1 MKFLR
6 FIVGFA
12 LFVILVGSMAFL
24 LNAAATRETWEQAIN
39 LIRVSRLQTL
49 AYASGFL
56 ILVAIY
62 ALTGVQRRKGEQFIT
77 FDTEGGSVSIS
88 MKAIRDFLCRV
99 GDEFAAVL
107 SLEPSIQAAGGS
119 VEVDLNIRVK
129 AGTQIPELSKMLQ
142 ERVRETIKDNLG
154 LTDVRAI
161 RISVREIVTTA
172 PETKKPEKKA
182 DETVGGWE
190 GSMRP

>member
-6 FIVGFA
+6 FIVGFV
-12 LFVILVGSMAFL
+12 LLVVLAAGAVYL
-24 LNAAATRETWEQAIN
+24 VNATLTRESWEQAIGV
-39 LIRVSRLQTL
+39 IRTSRLRAL
-49 AYASGFL
+49 VGVSVFL
-56 ILVAIY
+56 ILVVLYI
-62 ALTGVQRRKGEQFIT
+62 LTGLRRCKGEQFIT

-88 MKAIRDFLCRV
+88 MKAIRDFLARV

-107 SLEPSIQAAGGS
+107 SLEPAIRAAGGS
-119 VEVDLNIRVK
+119 VEVDLNLRVK

-142 ERVRETIKDNLG
+142 ERIRETIKDNLG

-161 RISVREIVTTA
+161 RISVREIVTSA
-172 PETKKPEKKA
+172 PEKKQEKKA

>member
-6 FIVGFA
+6 FIVGFV
-12 LFVILVGSMAFL
+12 LFVILAASMAYL
-24 LNAAATRETWEQAIN
+24 VNAALTRASWEQAIDV
-39 LIRVSRLQTL
+39 IRISRLRTL
-49 AYASGFL
+49 EYASVFL
-56 ILVAIY
+56 LLI
-62 ALTGVQRRKGEQFIT
+62 ALYFMTGIRRCKGEQFIT

-88 MKAIRDFLCRV
+88 MKAIRDFLTRV
-99 GDEFAAVL
+99 GDEFAAIL
-107 SLEPSIQAAGGS
+107 SLEPAIRATGGS
-119 VEVDLNIRVK
+119 VEVDLNLRVK

-142 ERVRETIKDNLG
+142 ARIRETIKDNLG

-161 RISVREIVTTA
+161 RISVREIVTST
-172 PETKKPEKKA
+172 PEKKPEKKA

>member
-6 FIVGFA
+6 FIVGFV
-12 LFVILVGSMAFL
+12 LFVILAASAAYLV
-24 LNAAATRETWEQAIN
+24 NAALTRESWEQAIGV
-39 LIRVSRLQTL
+39 IQASRLRTIE
-49 AYASGFL
+49 YASVFL
-56 ILVAIY
+56 LLIVLYV
-62 ALTGVQRRKGEQFIT
+62 LTGIRRCKGEQFIT
-77 FDTEGGSVSIS
+77 FDTDGGSVSIS
-88 MKAIRDFLCRV
+88 MKAIRDFLARV

-107 SLEPSIQAAGGS
+107 SLDPSIRAVGGS
-119 VEVDLNIRVK
+119 VEVDLNLRVK

-142 ERVRETIKDNLG
+142 NRIRETIKDNLG

-161 RISVREIVTTA
+161 RISVREIVTST
-172 PETKKPEKKA
+172 PEKKQEKKA

>member
-6 FIVGFA
+6 FIVGFV
-12 LFVILVGSMAFL
+12 LFVVLAAAAVFLV
-24 LNAAATRETWEQAIN
+24 NAALTRESWEQAIA
-39 LIRVSRLQTL
+39 LVRSSRLRAL
-49 AYASGFL
+49 EYASVFL
-56 ILVAIY
+56 ILIVLYI
-62 ALTGVQRRKGEQFIT
+62 LTGIRRCKGEQFIT

-88 MKAIRDFLCRV
+88 MKAIRDFLARV

-107 SLEPSIQAAGGS
+107 SLEPAIRATGGS
-119 VEVDLNIRVK
+119 VEVDLNLRVK

-142 ERVRETIKDNLG
+142 ERIRETIKDNLG

-161 RISVREIVTTA
+161 RISVREIVTSA
-172 PETKKPEKKA
+172 PEKKQEKKS

>member
-6 FIVGFA
+6 CVVGFV
-12 LFVILVGSMAFL
+12 LLVILVASMAYL
-24 LNAAATRETWEQAIN
+24 VNAAMTRATWEQAIDV
-39 LIRVSRLQTL
+39 IRASRLRTL
-49 AYASGFL
+49 EYASVFL
-56 ILVAIY
+56 LLI
-62 ALTGVQRRKGEQFIT
+62 ALYVVTGARRCKGEQFIT

-88 MKAIRDFLCRV
+88 MKAIHDFLARI

-107 SLEPSIQAAGGS
+107 SLEPAIRATGGS
-119 VEVDLNIRVK
+119 VEVDLTLRVK

-142 ERVRETIKDNLG
+142 ERIRESIKDNLG

-161 RISVREIVTTA
+161 RISVREIVTST
-172 PETKKPEKKA
+172 PEKKQEKKA

>member
-154 LTDVRAI
+154 LADVRAI
-161 RISVREIVTTA
+161 RISVREIVTSA

>member
-12 LFVILVGSMAFL
+12 LLVILAASAFYL
-24 LNAAATRETWEQAIN
+24 VNATMTRESWEQAIGFV
-39 LIRVSRLQTL
+39 RASRLRVL
-49 AYASGFL
+49 SGASVFL
-56 ILVAIY
+56 ILIVLYI
-62 ALTGVQRRKGEQFIT
+62 LTGIRRCKGEQFIT

-88 MKAIRDFLCRV
+88 MKAVRDFLARV
-99 GDEFAAVL
+99 GDEFAAIL
-107 SLEPSIQAAGGS
+107 SIDPAIRAAGGS
-119 VEVDLNIRVK
+119 VEVDLNLRVK

-142 ERVRETIKDNLG
+142 DRVRETIKDNLG
-154 LTDVRAI
+154 LADVRAI
-161 RISVREIVTTA
+161 RISVREIVTAA
-172 PETKKPEKKA
+172 PEKKQEKKA

>member
-6 FIVGFA
+6 FIVGFV
-12 LFVILVGSMAFL
+12 LFVILAAGAFYL
-24 LNAAATRETWEQAIN
+24 VNAALTRESWEQAIAVV
-39 LIRVSRLQTL
+39 RTSRLRAL
-49 AYASGFL
+49 EYASVFL
-56 ILVAIY
+56 LLIVLYV
-62 ALTGVQRRKGEQFIT
+62 LTGIRRSKGEAFIT

-88 MKAIRDFLCRV
+88 MKAIRDFLSRV

-107 SLEPSIQAAGGS
+107 SLEPAIRAAGGS
-119 VEVDLNIRVK
+119 VEVDLNLRVK

-142 ERVRETIKDNLG
+142 DRIRETIKDNLG
-154 LTDVRAI
+154 LADVRAI
-161 RISVREIVTTA
+161 RISVREIVTAT
-172 PETKKPEKKA
+172 PEKKPEKKA

>member
-12 LFVILVGSMAFL
+12 LFVVLAASAAYLANAVLTRESWEQSIAVIQSSRLRAIEYASVFL
-24 LNAAATRETWEQAIN
+24 L
-39 LIRVSRLQTL
+39 
-49 AYASGFL
+49 
-56 ILVAIY
+56 LVVLY
-62 ALTGVQRRKGEQFIT
+62 VLTGIRRCKGEQFIT

-88 MKAIRDFLCRV
+88 MKAIRDFLARV

-107 SLEPSIQAAGGS
+107 SLEPAIRAAGGS
-119 VEVDLNIRVK
+119 VEVDLNLRVK

-161 RISVREIVTTA
+161 RISVREIVTAA
-172 PETKKPEKKA
+172 PEKKQEKKA

>member
-39 LIRVSRLQTL
+39 LIRVSRAQTL

>member
-6 FIVGFA
+6 FIVGFV
-12 LFVILVGSMAFL
+12 LFVVLAAGAVYLV
-24 LNAAATRETWEQAIN
+24 NAALTRESWEQAIGV
-39 LIRVSRLQTL
+39 IGASRLRAL
-49 AYASGFL
+49 EYASVFL
-56 ILVAIY
+56 LLIVLYV
-62 ALTGVQRRKGEQFIT
+62 LTGIRRCKGEQFIT

-88 MKAIRDFLCRV
+88 MKAIRDFLARV

-107 SLEPSIQAAGGS
+107 SLEPAIRAAGGS
-119 VEVDLNIRVK
+119 VEVDLNLRVK

-142 ERVRETIKDNLG
+142 ERIRESIKDNLG
-154 LTDVRAI
+154 FTDVRAI
-161 RISVREIVTTA
+161 RISVREIVTST
-172 PETKKPEKKA
+172 PEKKQEKKA

>member
-6 FIVGFA
+6 FIVGFV
-12 LFVILVGSMAFL
+12 LFVVLVGSMAFL
-24 LNAAATRETWEQAIN
+24 VNAALTRASWEEAID
-39 LIRVSRLQTL
+39 LLRISRLKTL
-49 AYASGFL
+49 SYASGFL
-56 ILVAIY
+56 LLIAIY
-62 ALTGVQRRKGEQFIT
+62 VLTGCRRCKGEQFIT

-88 MKAIRDFLCRV
+88 MKAIRDFLARV

-107 SLEPSIQAAGGS
+107 SLDPAIRAAGGS
-119 VEVDLNIRVK
+119 VEVDLNLRVK

-142 ERVRETIKDNLG
+142 ERIRESIKDNIG
-154 LTDVRAI
+154 ITDVRAI
-161 RISVREIVTTA
+161 RISVREIVTSA
-172 PETKKPEKKA
+172 PEKKPEKKA